1 MKSKIGDF
9 LIKTGALKQH
19 QVEDIIRAQ
28 QSGDKRLFGEI
39 AVALGYMQEDSLKRF
54 LDYLER
60 QQGKLDDLEDAAP
73 D

>member
-9 LIKTGALKQH
+9 LIKTGVLKQH